1 MSNLNA
7 DTQVYTTQ
15 LYRIIS
21 ANRAG
26 TIPGKSS
33 LNASPKNPKQYFTMS
48 GPASAPKF
56 FMKAMPLPTAPDAVD
71 SGMYWFFRYIS
82 ADANGNVPDNTRT
95 LHNTITGE
103 KQCLE
108 RVDTATGSLKIAPVV
123 KGKASQAWY
132 IEFGKTTSDS
142 IWFLQDSAPKD
153 TGLMGAPG
161 PTNLDVLTGK
171 DGVVARKIVGNPI
184 DPTTNR
190 PYVEGTMWNLESVR
204 GSNDRDEAGYGF
216 SS

>member
-1 MSNLNA
+1 MPDLSADIQLN
-7 DTQVYTTQ
+7 TTS

-26 TIPGKSS
+26 TIPGESI

-48 GPASAPKF
+48 GPASAPIF

-71 SGMYWFFRYIS
+71 PGMYWFFRYIP
-82 ADANGNVPDNTRT
+82 ADADGNVPDNTRT

-123 KGKASQAWY
+123 KGKASQSWY
-132 IEFGKTTSDS
+132 IDFGETTSDS
-142 IWFLQDSAPKD
+142 IWFIQDSAPKN

-161 PTNLDVLTGK
+161 PTKLDVLTGK
-171 DGVVARKIVGNPI
+171 DDVVARKIVGNPI
-184 DPTTNR
+184 DPTTNE
-190 PYVEGTMWNLESVR
+190 PYTEATMWNLEPVR
-204 GSNDRDEAGYGF
+204 GSNDRDEAGHGF